1 MIVYWSMLAFS
12 IVMAVL
18 SYNTSQWSLRI
29 GKKKYDTSKIFTL
42 FLILFIVFFCGL
54 RDVVLD
60 TYAYKADFNAMPTN
74 WNAMLNNVEKHST
87 GQGFYFLQGCFKIFI
102 SDSHYVWFL
111 FLAGISCFCLFRIFY
126 KYSVDLPLS
135 GYLFITSATFVW
147 LINGT
152 RQFLA
157 VCILFAFIDW
167 LIEGEK
173 ISYCLLSLLAST
185 IHSSAI
191 FVIPIAL
198 LVVADEF
205 LSKKT
210 IFIIIVAVVGT
221 YFSEQ
226 ALSFVG
232 GFLDKDYSETLD
244 SGTGSSII
252 RFLVVCVPAVMSFV
266 ARKKVNEAPKSII
279 LAANM
284 SIVAACFSF
293 ASTFTNGILV
303 GRMTIYFSIYS
314 LYLLPWLIKN
324 IFDSNSFRIVWWV
337 CFALYA
343 VYFYYQIMVAWKGL
357 PYISDILGIGR

>member
-1 MIVYWSMLAFS
+1 MIVYWLMLGMS
-12 IVMAVL
+12 ILMMVL
-18 SYNTSQWSLRI
+18 SYNTSQASVRI
-29 GKKKYDTSKIFTL
+29 GKKKVEPSKIFTL
-42 FLILFIVFFCGL
+42 FLILFITFFCGL

-74 WNAMLNNVEKHST
+74 WDAMLENVEKHST
-87 GQGFYFLQGCFKIFI
+87 GQGFYFLQGCFKILI
-102 SDSHYVWFL
+102 SKSHYAWFI
-111 FLAGISCFCLFRIFY
+111 FLVAISCFCLFRVFY
-126 KYSVDLPLS
+126 KYSVDLPLT
-135 GYLFITSATFVW
+135 GYLFVAAATFTW

-167 LIEGEK
+167 LLEGKK
-173 ISYCLLSLLAST
+173 IRYCLLALLITT

-191 FVIPIAL
+191 FIIPIAL
-198 LVVADEF
+198 LVTSDEF
-205 LSKKT
+205 LSKRT

-221 YFSEQ
+221 FFSEQ
-226 ALSFVG
+226 ALGFVG
-232 GFLDKDYSETLD
+232 NFLDKDYTSALE
-244 SGTGSSII
+244 SGTGSNII
-252 RFLVVCVPAVMSFV
+252 RFLVVCVPAVMAII

-284 SIVAACFSF
+284 SIVAACFSL
-293 ASTFTNGILV
+293 ASTFTSGILV

-324 IFDSNSFRIVWWV
+324 MFDKESSRIVWWV
-337 CFALYA
+337 CFALYG

-357 PYISDILGIGR
+357 PYISDVLGIGR